1 MKKQF
6 MLDIET
12 TGVDPDIDDV
22 LQIALLEL
30 NFNDDHWE
38 KGQHF
43 NFFQHT
49 DRKPE
54 SPFAKQHMLG
64 LFERCQNTP
73 YTSVDKVRQQILDFT
88 KDCGAASPNVYICGW
103 HVGIFDLSFL
113 GQHKYFKVA
122 QYNKDGVLEGDCH
135 YRTYEISGALQLVA
149 NLTQTSDLNSLV
161 RRSLEDSELPEGQ
174 RHDALYDCERQL
186 CIMNGLLKIAKGNL

>member
-1 MKKQF
+1 

-12 TGVDPDIDDV
+12 TGVNHKTDDV

-30 NFNDDHWE
+30 NFNGDYWE
-38 KGQHF
+38 RGRHF

-49 DRKPE
+49 DRQPE
-54 SPFAKQHMLG
+54 SPFAKKCMPG
-64 LFERCQNTP
+64 LFERCRNTDP
-73 YTSVDKVRQQILDFT
+73 TPVNEARQQILDFT

-103 HVGIFDLSFL
+103 HVGVFDLSFL
-113 GQHKYFKVA
+113 SQHGYLRVA
-122 QYNKDGVLEGDCH
+122 QYNSEGVLEGDCH

-149 NLTQTSDLNSLV
+149 NLAKVSDLNSLV
-161 RRSLEDSELPEGQ
+161 RRSLEGSQLPEGQ

-186 CIMNGLLKIAKGNL
+186 CIMNGLLKIARGDL